1 VRDAIDVLIA
11 VHIADITSGRS
22 LDDID
27 SYSSTSIRE
36 VINTEVAEKRK
47 LLYQAISNLDKNT
60 DLNGEPLLDDILKQ
74 QKQSSRF
81 GRFSTTNTLGSNVTE
96 LNQGAAVSSV
106 KIMSDLVSKR
116 LFSPRNMRLAD
127 ILARHDIPVKFDNL
141 PGREVA
147 RAIELKDGGTVI
159 VIDQAN
165 AAAVSNQFLADTIL
179 HEIIHACT
187 VKAINSPVTDI
198 EK

>member
-1 VRDAIDVLIA
+1 L
-11 VHIADITSGRS
+11 
-22 LDDID
+22 
-27 SYSSTSIRE
+27 
-36 VINTEVAEKRK
+36 
-47 LLYQAISNLDKNT
+47 
-60 DLNGEPLLDDILKQ
+60 
-74 QKQSSRF
+74 SRF
-81 GRFSTTNTLGSNVTE
+81 GRFSTTNTLGSSAIE
-96 LNQGAAVSSV
+96 LNRGATVSSI

-127 ILARHDIPVKFDNL
+127 ILARHDIPIRFDNL

-187 VKAINSPVTDI
+187 VKAINAPVTDI
-198 EK
+198 ER